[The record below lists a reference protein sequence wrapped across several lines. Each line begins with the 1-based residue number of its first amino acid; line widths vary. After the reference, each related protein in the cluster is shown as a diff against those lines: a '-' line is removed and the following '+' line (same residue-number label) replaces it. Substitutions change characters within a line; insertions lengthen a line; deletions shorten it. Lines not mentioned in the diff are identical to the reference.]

1 MYGSFGI
8 WLGLL
13 AGLTTASILLLIR
26 FNWLTLKLIK
36 EKHSLI

>member
-13 AGLTTASILLLIR
+13 AGLTTASILLFIR
-26 FNWLTLKLIK
+26 FNSLTLKLIK
-36 EKHSLI
+36 EKQQ